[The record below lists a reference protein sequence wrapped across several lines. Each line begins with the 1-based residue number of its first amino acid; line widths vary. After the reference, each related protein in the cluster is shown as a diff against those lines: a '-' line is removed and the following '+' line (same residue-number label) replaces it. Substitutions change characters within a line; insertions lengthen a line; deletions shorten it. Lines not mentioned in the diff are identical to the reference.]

1 MTEAPRSGGHA
12 SPTPSRPATPR
23 VRLVDVARE
32 AGLSKTTVS
41 AALNGTGRLSPAVR
55 EKARETARRMGYR
68 PNATARQLRAG
79 RARLIGYVVGEFAGR
94 PWAYLESPYF
104 AQLTSATAAA
114 ALRRG
119 YALVMLPAGS
129 LQSEWADL
137 PFEAVIVA
145 DPVAD
150 DAVVEDLL
158 AARIPVFSDA
168 SVEGRTGAH
177 WVDVDA
183 GAAVRETLDHLRE
196 QGARRTAIVLPDSTT
211 RFHRAVLSAY
221 RDWCAAH
228 GATPRV
234 TLAADVGNGPVVRA
248 VDEALSGGEG
258 AGGEGAGGEGARGE
272 GARGEGVGAGGPAS
286 ERSASGRAGSGR
298 SASRRSASGRSA
310 SERPDALF
318 VVAELSPPLVLEAA
332 RRHGYDVPRDL
343 LVVCV
348 SEDTTAAHSDPPVST
363 LSLQPQE
370 VAETGIELLVAAL
383 ETGGE
388 EPSGVLVPTRL
399 LVRESSRRNAG
410 AGGADGA
417 GGAASV

>member
-1 MTEAPRSGGHA
+1 MTSAPQRGGLTRRTA
-12 SPTPSRPATPR
+12 PPR

-79 RARLIGYVVGEFAGR
+79 RARLIGYVVGEFAGT
-94 PWAYLESPYF
+94 PWTYLESPYF

-114 ALRRG
+114 ALKHG

-137 PFEAVIVA
+137 PLEAVIVA

-150 DAVVEDLL
+150 DRVLDDLL
-158 AARIPVFSDA
+158 AARIPVFSDG
-168 SVEGRTGAH
+168 SVDGRPGAH

-183 GAAVRETLDHLRE
+183 EEAVRETLEHLE
-196 QGARRTAIVLPDSTT
+196 SQGARRTALVLPDSTT
-211 RFHRAVLSAY
+211 RFHRGVLTAY

-228 GATPRV
+228 GCTARV
-234 TLAADVGNGPVVRA
+234 TYATDVGNGPVLRA
-248 VDEALSGGEG
+248 MDSALT
-258 AGGEGAGGEGARGE
+258 AA
-272 GARGEGVGAGGPAS
+272 
-286 ERSASGRAGSGR
+286 
-298 SASRRSASGRSA
+298 
-310 SERPDALF
+310 ERPDALF

-332 RRHGYDVPRDL
+332 RRHGYDVPGDL

-348 SEDTTAAHSDPPVST
+348 SEDGSAEHTEPPIST
-363 LSLQPQE
+363 LSLQPRE
-370 VAETGIELLVAAL
+370 VAEAGIELLVAAL
-383 ETGGE
+383 ENGDEG
-388 EPSGVLVPTRL
+388 PPGVLVPTRL
-399 LVRESSRRNAG
+399 MVRESSRR
-410 AGGADGA
+410 
-417 GGAASV
+417 SS